1 MATNSNNLSGL
12 LRSSTK
18 VNGQSVSKLL
28 GATNLVAGSSGQ
40 SSSVSSSRLPSSS
53 QGGLKASS
61 STAKTP
67 SLGIMF
73 GNAPSS
79 ALKSNSSGSQWTDLL
94 KQATS
99 GNGLASAFTGGFG
112 GLGGI
117 GSLVSG
123 VMNLFGGGK
132 KNPPALTPFQ
142 LPESQ
147 QRSASIGAQSSSTGV
162 GLSMGSSAQATG
174 VYGTP
179 SNVQNASPG
188 VNSQWFID
196 NSNNI
201 AQAVKTAM
209 LNSSSLNDVVSEV

>member
-1 MATNSNNLSGL
+1 MARNSNNLSGI
-12 LRSSTK
+12 LRSSNRI
-18 VNGQSVSKLL
+18 NGQSVSKLL
-28 GATNLVAGSSGQ
+28 AATNLVGSPSGDLSAGSS
-40 SSSVSSSRLPSSS
+40 SRVPSGA
-53 QGGLKASS
+53 QGGFKNTSLA
-61 STAKTP
+61 AKMP
-67 SLGIMF
+67 SLGINF
-73 GNAPSS
+73 GSAPSS
-79 ALKSNSSGSQWTDLL
+79 ALTSNSSGNHWTDLL

-99 GNGLASAFTGGFG
+99 GNGLASAFTAGFG

-123 VMNLFGGGK
+123 IMHLFGGGK

-147 QRSASIGAQSSSTGV
+147 QRTATIGAQSSSAGV
-162 GLSMGSSAQATG
+162 SLSMASSEQVTG

-179 SNVQNASPG
+179 GDVQNASAG
-188 VNSQWFID
+188 VSSQWFID

>member
-1 MATNSNNLSGL
+1 MAKSSNNLSGL
-12 LRSSTK
+12 LRSSNRI
-18 VNGQSVSKLL
+18 NGQSVSKLL
-28 GATNLVAGSSGQ
+28 GATNLVAGSSGN
-40 SSSVSSSRLPSSS
+40 SSSGSSSRLPSAG
-53 QGGLKASS
+53 QGGLKTTSLG
-61 STAKTP
+61 AKAP
-67 SLGIMF
+67 SLGINF

-123 VMNLFGGGK
+123 IMNLFGGEK

-147 QRSASIGAQSSSTGV
+147 QRTATIGAQSSSTGV
-162 GLSMGSSAQATG
+162 SLLMGSSAQATG

-179 SNVQNASPG
+179 GNVQNASASA
-188 VNSQWFID
+188 NSQWFID